1 MKDSTV
7 KENRSEKIDDHSSSE
22 SQNATTDTAM
32 EYPTRFKLFMTVVA
46 LVLSMFLAAL
56 DMTILST
63 AIPKITSDF
72 NSLDDIGWYA
82 SAFFL
87 TVASF
92 QSSWGKAYKY
102 FPLKPVFLIGIGIFE
117 LGSLICGV
125 SPNSIALIIGR
136 AITGVGAAGILGGC
150 YTIIAFSVPPM
161 MRPAFTGIL
170 GATYGCASVV
180 GPLLGGV
187 FTAKVSWRWCFYINL
202 PIGGVSAAIILLF
215 FKTPKGAINANDTT
229 LREKILQMDLP
240 GAGLIMAAV
249 ICYVLALQDGGVT
262 RPWNSSVVI
271 GLLVGFV
278 LIFVAFGV
286 VEYLQKDRALLLP
299 RLMKDRTML
308 VCCAFTALL
317 SGSFFVLLY
326 YLPIYFQSVQ
336 GVSASESGVRN
347 LPLILSMTLF
357 IIISGGLLT
366 AFGHFAP
373 FLVLGAAITCVG
385 GGLLYTLDIGSP
397 SSRWIGYQILAGIG
411 LGISFQT
418 PIMVGQAL
426 AAPRDVATVTA
437 ILMFIQTIGGA
448 LLVSAAQAAFVNTL
462 ISQLQVNSPDINP
475 ALVIAAGATG
485 LRDAFTEMQLP
496 GLLISYMAALRV
508 AYAISIATGGAAAL
522 VGLFA
527 PWTSI
532 KGKAS
537 MGAA

>member
-1 MKDSTV
+1 MEELKVQDNGT
-7 KENRSEKIDDHSSSE
+7 EKAEDQSSE
-22 SQNATTDTAM
+22 FQNEASVDTI
-32 EYPTRFKLFMTVVA
+32 EYPTKSKLIMIVVA
-46 LVLSMFLAAL
+46 LMLSMFLASL

-63 AIPKITSDF
+63 AIPRITSDF

-92 QSSWGKAYKY
+92 QSTWGKAYKY

-125 SPNSIALIIGR
+125 SPNSVALIVGR
-136 AITGVGAAGILGGC
+136 AITGLGAAGILGGC
-150 YTIIAFSVPPM
+150 YTIIAFSVPPV

-187 FTAKVSWRWCFYINL
+187 FTARVSWRWCFYINL
-202 PIGGVSAAIILLF
+202 PIGGVSAAIILIF
-215 FKTPKGAINANDTT
+215 FKTPKGAITANDTT
-229 LREKILQMDLP
+229 IREKVLQMDLP

-249 ICYVLALQDGGVT
+249 ICYILAVQDGGVT

-278 LIFVAFGV
+278 LIAIAFGI
-286 VEYLQKDRALLLP
+286 VEYFQKDRALLLP
-299 RLMKDRTML
+299 RLLKDRTML
-308 VCCAFTALL
+308 ICCAFAALL
-317 SGSFFVLLY
+317 GASFFVLLY

-366 AFGHFAP
+366 VFGHFAP
-373 FLVLGAAITCVG
+373 FLILGAGITCIG
-385 GGLLYTLDIGSP
+385 GGLLYTLDIESP
-397 SSRWIGYQILAGIG
+397 SSHWIGYQVLAGIG
-411 LGISFQT
+411 LGICFQT

-426 AAPRDVATVTA
+426 AEAEDVATVTA
-437 ILMFIQTIGGA
+437 ILMFVQTIGGA

-462 ISQLQVNSPDINP
+462 ISQIKVNSPDTNP
-475 ALVIAAGATG
+475 ALVVAAGATG
-485 LRDAFTEMQLP
+485 LRKAFSEVQLP
-496 GLLISYMAALRV
+496 GILLSYMAALRV

-522 VGLFA
+522 FALFA

-532 KGKAS
+532 KGKVK
-537 MGAA
+537 MG